1 MNKYCLVVL
10 LAAAVTGLVKGETD
24 EEIKQTII
32 LSNCFVDDACAADRM
47 FNRAV
52 GMCGSDTNRL
62 ARLFYEISL
71 TNEASLASSAVMR
84 LGQYGTPA
92 QLPYLYSV
100 VTNKIRGAEAAKA
113 ILRIEGVTTNSI
125 LAVSNC
131 LATITINAHE
141 RYLAFRDLVERVY
154 QLGPDDACRS
164 FGLGYVWQHAFTANA
179 YCLGVDKEL
188 KNRDSTYNVSK
199 RRLAVL
205 RSVYALGLNDFQKQ
219 AVTNAINELV
229 AYPEADLPE

>member
-1 MNKYCLVVL
+1 MMTVFVFGALFS
-10 LAAAVTGLVKGETD
+10 LAETHSDEKIKSVIVGAWCYIDNPNASERAFNAAFALCE
-24 EEIKQTII
+24 
-32 LSNCFVDDACAADRM
+32 
-47 FNRAV
+47 
-52 GMCGSDTNRL
+52 SDTNRF
-62 ARLFYEISL
+62 ARLLSEIAL
-71 TNEASLASSAVMR
+71 TNVNLFAETAVNV
-84 LGQYGTPA
+84 LGYYGTPA

-188 KNRDSTYNVSK
+188 KKRDSTYNVSK